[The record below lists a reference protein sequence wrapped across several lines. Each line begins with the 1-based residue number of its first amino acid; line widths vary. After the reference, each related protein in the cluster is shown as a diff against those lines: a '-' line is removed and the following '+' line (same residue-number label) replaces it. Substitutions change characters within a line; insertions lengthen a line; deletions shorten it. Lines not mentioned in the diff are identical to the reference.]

1 MNSLPPAVANCSSQI
16 AGCTPVSQ
24 WSNAMSFASCHRG
37 DTKCTSAPNSSKQN
51 KKKRCGYQ
59 CRQKCQNLC
68 VHVRPPFLLAPTP
81 SIGDIEIGLQTL
93 ASARHKATISIAT
106 SDCTPSNRSGCAKFL
121 AKITISAPEIAKY
134 PSATHSNGP

>member
-59 CRQKCQNLC
+59 CREKCQNLC
-68 VHVRPPFLLAPTP
+68 VGVRELFLLVSKF
-81 SIGDIEIGLQTL
+81 SIDDIEVGVQTL
-93 ASARHKATISIAT
+93 ASARHKATISSAT
-106 SDCTPSNRSGCAKFL
+106 SACTLSNRSGCAKFV
-121 AKITISAPEIAKY
+121 AKITISALVTAKY
-134 PSATHSNGP
+134 PSATHSKGP